1 MKEQMQI
8 PLSLSHT
15 THHLPNYVQTPHP
28 KTTTSPT
35 PTHSPRPTPLRLQEP
50 PGFLIPLSFQ
60 DGNHGLRALT
70 SRLGPMLWFVL
81 CHMSANNL
89 QPHAATTSENGS
101 RKTYPRPQVTLRK
114 PRTEAKHL
122 PPLGSVL
129 IVLTRSKHVQ
139 CRFGRTVW

>member
-15 THHLPNYVQTPHP
+15 THSLPNYVHIVHP
-28 KTTTSPT
+28 ETTTSPT
-35 PTHSPRPTPLRLQEP
+35 PTHSPRPTPLSLQKTP
-50 PGFLIPLSFQ
+50 TLLISFSLQ
-60 DGNHGLRALT
+60 DSNHGLRALT

-114 PRTEAKHL
+114 PRAEAKYL
-122 PPLGSVL
+122 PPLGPIL
-129 IVLTRSKHVQ
+129 IVLTRSKHIQ
-139 CRFGRTVW
+139 RRFGTAIW